1 MLEKIFFYVISIA
14 LFVIIFLKMM
24 RKNNIVYLSS
34 LIIQALGI
42 TINFICLI
50 LKIKINL
57 VLTLLTYIMSVII
70 PIFILVCEYNKIN
83 LIEKI
88 MLIIAKACIAKN
100 DTKKAKKI
108 LIELIEKDEDSKNAH
123 KMLAQLYEKEGGLRK
138 AIDEYVKVVDLDANE
153 HEAYYKI
160 ATLLKELGNE
170 KDCQDM
176 LTKLVNKRP
185 DYVDA
190 CIALCD
196 ILCSQERYKEAVT
209 IMNEAA
215 RHNPNNFDIYYNL
228 GMIYTML
235 NDFPSAKLNYEKAAV
250 INSLEYNTN

>member
-57 VLTLLTYIMSVII
+57 VLTLLTYIISVII

-88 MLIIAKACIAKN
+88 MLIIAKSCIAKN

-108 LIELIEKDEDSKNAH
+108 LIELIEKEDSKNAH
-123 KMLAQLYEKEGGLRK
+123 KMLAQIYEKE
-138 AIDEYVKVVDLDANE
+138 E
-153 HEAYYKI
+153 
-160 ATLLKELGNE
+160 
-170 KDCQDM
+170 Q
-176 LTKLVNKRP
+176 
-185 DYVDA
+185 
-190 CIALCD
+190 
-196 ILCSQERYKEAVT
+196 
-209 IMNEAA
+209 
-215 RHNPNNFDIYYNL
+215 
-228 GMIYTML
+228 
-235 NDFPSAKLNYEKAAV
+235 
-250 INSLEYNTN
+250 